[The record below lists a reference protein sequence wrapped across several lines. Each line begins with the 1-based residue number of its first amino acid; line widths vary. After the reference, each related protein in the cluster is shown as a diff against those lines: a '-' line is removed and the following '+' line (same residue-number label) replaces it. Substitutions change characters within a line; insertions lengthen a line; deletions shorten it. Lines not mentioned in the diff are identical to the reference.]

1 VSDPTE
7 GKGISPLPDPGGAHT
22 RTASRD
28 FAVVIPAFD
37 EAPVI
42 PDLIR
47 ELRET
52 FRRHGL
58 EGEVLLVDDGSSD
71 GTAELAERE
80 GAGWAPL
87 RVLRHRM
94 NQGKT
99 EALLTAAR
107 ATDREFLVLFD
118 ADLQHSTEEIPR
130 LLAELDRGWDMVCG
144 RKVGAYDKRA
154 VSSVYNR
161 LSRRI
166 FQVPVSDLNS
176 IKAFRR
182 SILEEIHL
190 RHDWHRFFVVLAHAR
205 GYSATEV
212 DVTLHPRRAGVSK
225 YSSPWRVLVG
235 VIDLLSVWFLLLF
248 SRKPLLLFGTAGALL
263 IAVGL
268 GVGLL
273 AIWLRVVHGLG
284 FRPLLTLVLLLETV
298 GFMLLGFGLVAE
310 MVAQLREEVDDLRRD
325 RVRRPPSPPATR

>member
-1 VSDPTE
+1 ME
-7 GKGISPLPDPGGAHT
+7 FGPLPPEKALGKRAREEGGAN
-22 RTASRD
+22 RN

-42 PDLIR
+42 ADLIR
-47 ELRET
+47 ELKET
-52 FRRHGL
+52 FRRHDL
-58 EGEVLLVDDGSSD
+58 QGEVFLVDDGSTD

-107 ATDREFLVLFD
+107 ATDREFMVLFD

-130 LLAELDRGWDMVCG
+130 LLAELDQGWDMVCG

-166 FQVPVSDLNS
+166 FNVPVSDLNS

-182 SILEEIHL
+182 KILEEIHL

-205 GYSATEV
+205 GYTATEV

-225 YSSPWRVLVG
+225 YSSPWRVPVG
-235 VIDLLSVWFLLLF
+235 VVDLLSVWFLLLF

-263 IAVGL
+263 IVAGILVGF
-268 GVGLL
+268 L

-284 FRPLLTLVLLLETV
+284 FRPFLTLVLLLETV
-298 GFMLLGFGLVAE
+298 GFTLFGFGLLAE
-310 MVAQLREEVDDLRRD
+310 MVAQLREEVDHFRRD
-325 RVRRPPSPPATR
+325 PPAGSRSS

>member
-1 VSDPTE
+1 V
-7 GKGISPLPDPGGAHT
+7 AT
-22 RTASRD
+22 RS

-37 EAPVI
+37 EVPVI
-42 PDLIR
+42 PELIR
-47 ELRET
+47 ELKET
-52 FRRHGL
+52 FQRHGL
-58 EGEVLLVDDGSSD
+58 HGEVLLVDDGSTD
-71 GTAELAERE
+71 GTAELAELE
-80 GAGWAPL
+80 GEGLAPL

-130 LLAELDRGWDMVCG
+130 LLAELDRGWDIVCG

-154 VSSVYNR
+154 VSSIYNR

-176 IKAFRR
+176 IKGFRR
-182 SILEEIHL
+182 KILDEIHL

-212 DVTLHPRRAGVSK
+212 NVALHPRRAGVSK

-235 VIDLLSVWFLLLF
+235 VVDLLSVWFLLLF

-263 IAVGL
+263 ILAGL
-268 GVGLL
+268 LVGLL

-298 GFMLLGFGLVAE
+298 GVTLFGFGLLAE
-310 MVAQLREEVDDLRRD
+310 MVAQLREEVDDLRR
-325 RVRRPPSPPATR
+325 RRPDGPPGS

>member
-1 VSDPTE
+1 VGAPP
-7 GKGISPLPDPGGAHT
+7 GPPPPDEPGEDRG
-22 RTASRD
+22 
-28 FAVVIPAFD
+28 P
-37 EAPVI
+37 P
-42 PDLIR
+42 
-47 ELRET
+47 
-52 FRRHGL
+52 HG
-58 EGEVLLVDDGSSD
+58 GPGH
-71 GTAELAERE
+71 G
-80 GAGWAPL
+80 P
-87 RVLRHRM
+87 
-94 NQGKT
+94 
-99 EALLTAAR
+99 
-107 ATDREFLVLFD
+107 EFLVLFD

-130 LLAELDRGWDMVCG
+130 FLAELEEGWDMVCG

-205 GYSATEV
+205 GYSATEM

-235 VIDLLSVWFLLLF
+235 VMDLLSVWFLLLF

-298 GFMLLGFGLVAE
+298 GFMLLGFGLLAE

-325 RVRRPPSPPATR
+325 RVRRPPSPPTR